1 MRFHNYN
8 LGFYREHMTAVNDTT
23 DTGAATNDTT
33 QIARGTEYDYTTEF
47 VPVSRITHTLDF
59 NSDDR
64 SFISYM
70 QPKNY
75 YADRFLPYD
84 SIDKTK
90 NIKIKNTLALSLLE
104 GFNKWA
110 VAGLTAYA
118 TYDYRRY
125 TLPDTLPA
133 SPTEIRAKENEYTLS
148 VGGILQR
155 SKGKQFN
162 YKLRGEAAIAGEDA
176 GAIHL
181 EANAR
186 MDFKLW
192 KENAYLDAK
201 AFIKNSNPSF
211 YYRHYHSEHYWWD
224 NNLDKEFRSRAEG
237 TIGIDKWRTRL
248 SFGIETIK
256 DYTYLANTST
266 PNAAGDGYLN
276 RISVAQ
282 ESSNIQVISA
292 TLKQDFTAGIF
303 NLETECTYQN
313 SSNKEV
319 LPLPT
324 INAYANMYIKFK
336 IAKVLNT
343 EFGADARY
351 FTSYYAPDYSP
362 ALGQFYQQNQK
373 DKVEIGNYP
382 IVNIY
387 ANFLLKQTRF
397 YVMYHHIN
405 EGIGKMNYFLA
416 PHYPISPKALW
427 LGLSWN
433 FYN

>member
-1 MRFHNYN
+1 MLF
-8 LGFYREHMTAVNDTT
+8 
-23 DTGAATNDTT
+23 
-33 QIARGTEYDYTTEF
+33 
-47 VPVSRITHTLDF
+47 
-59 NSDDR
+59 R
-64 SFISYM
+64 S
-70 QPKNY
+70 
-75 YADRFLPYD
+75 
-84 SIDKTK
+84 
-90 NIKIKNTLALSLLE
+90 
-104 GFNKWA
+104 
-110 VAGLTAYA
+110 
-118 TYDYRRY
+118 
-125 TLPDTLPA
+125 
-133 SPTEIRAKENEYTLS
+133 
-148 VGGILQR
+148 
-155 SKGKQFN
+155 
-162 YKLRGEAAIAGEDA
+162 YKLRGEAAIAGDDL
-176 GAIHL
+176 GAFLL
-181 EANAR
+181 EADAR

-192 KENAYLDAK
+192 KENAYLKAK
-201 AFIKNSNPSF
+201 AFIKNSDPSF
-211 YYRHYHSEHYWWD
+211 YYKHYHSQHYWWD
-224 NNLDKEFRSRAEG
+224 NDLEKEFRSRAEA
-237 TIGIDKWRTRL
+237 TIGIDKWRTKL
-248 SFGIETIK
+248 SFGIETVK
-256 DYTYLANTST
+256 DYTYLANNSIS
-266 PNAAGDGYLN
+266 NAAGDGYLN

-292 TLKQDFTAGIF
+292 TLKQDFKVGIF
-303 NLETECTYQN
+303 HLDTECTYQN

-324 INAYANMYIKFK
+324 FNAYANMYIKFK

-373 DKVEIGNYP
+373 DKIEIGNYP

-405 EGIGKMNYFLA
+405 EGLGKMNYFLA